1 MTRPNSLPLDHVQCR
16 AQPPVASQP
25 EDCPSVP
32 REASYRRCRRPGTW
46 EQRWLFCSVQPLVC
60 SKASSDMAAQEE
72 GAQATQIEA
81 VRKKK
86 PQGWKCMPF
95 IIGSLL
101 CCISYAYFFMRA
113 CIIDEQKARGP
124 VARPKH
130 GRHGTAQA
138 RHGPEDTGLGLGTAR
153 VPGRA
158 WAARQARRVE
168 TC

>member
-1 MTRPNSLPLDHVQCR
+1 
-16 AQPPVASQP
+16 
-25 EDCPSVP
+25 
-32 REASYRRCRRPGTW
+32 
-46 EQRWLFCSVQPLVC
+46 
-60 SKASSDMAAQEE
+60 MAAEEE
-72 GAQATQIEA
+72 GAKAMQIDCASASEPA
-81 VRKKK
+81 VAARKKK

-138 RHGPEDTGLGLGTAR
+138 RHGPEDTGPGLGTAR

-158 WAARQARRVE
+158 WAARQARRVARHGPQLVE
-168 TC
+168 GTVEAR